1 MDYMGIS
8 IEEFKRIAKRLYMLG
23 DRKPMILL
31 GPPGVGKTEGVRQL
45 AMEIADELNMKF
57 IEYDESVADRIMME
71 RDRYFPFLEFRLY
84 EADPSDFI
92 GIPREEGGYVVYKPL
107 RWAKVFSTGPGL
119 LSLDEITN
127 VQRLDLQAVIY
138 KIFER
143 KVGFIRF
150 HKDVI
155 ITATG
160 NRPEDSA
167 IATMLPA
174 PLINRVRVFHIKA
187 PDIGE
192 WVEYMYRTRG
202 HSWDKRVA
210 AFLARFRQFF
220 LEKLDDVETLN
231 QFATPKAWTGLAE
244 FSHKDED
251 LRELEMLAVSS
262 VGDRAGQHFV
272 MFCKLQVPDVSRI
285 IEEPECWDELDVD
298 KRYMAAVQVSSL
310 ILDIINRDG
319 AEEAIR
325 RIGKFMNYLCSRD
338 REFLTLIM
346 MLLPTDCRAKVFTE
360 MLRDRRLRHI
370 AQRFTKLI
378 YKVKKVEG

>member
-1 MDYMGIS
+1 MGIS
-8 IEEFKRIAKRLYMLG
+8 VEEFKRIAKKLYMLG

-45 AMEIADELNMKF
+45 AMEIAEEMGMRF

-71 RDRYFPFLEFRLY
+71 RERYFPFLEFRLY

-92 GIPREEGGYVVYKPL
+92 GVPRVEEGYVVYRPL

-127 VQRLDLQAVIY
+127 VQRLDLQAVVY

-150 HKDVI
+150 HRDVI

-187 PDIGE
+187 PEIGE

-202 HSWDKRVA
+202 ENWDKRVA
-210 AFLARFRQFF
+210 AFLTRFRQFF
-220 LEKLDDVETLN
+220 LEKPEDVETLN
-231 QFATPKAWTGLAE
+231 QFATPRAWTGLAE
-244 FSHKDED
+244 FSHRIDD
-251 LRELEMLAVSS
+251 LKELEMLAVSS
-262 VGDRAGQHFV
+262 VGDKAGQHFV
-272 MFCKLQVPDVSRI
+272 MFCKLQIPDVSRV
-285 IEEPECWDELDVD
+285 IEDPQSWLELDID
-298 KRYMAAVQVSSL
+298 SRYMAAVQIASKVMEMVK
-310 ILDIINRDG
+310 RDG
-319 AEEAIR
+319 VEEAVR
-325 RIGKFMNYLCSRD
+325 RIGNLITFLHSND

-346 MLLPTDCRAKVFTE
+346 MLLPSDCRVKVFME
-360 MLRDRRLRHI
+360 MLKDSKFRPVV
-370 AQRFTKLI
+370 QRFTKLV
-378 YKVKKVEG
+378 YKVKRVEG